1 MQHLSCVHEQPDP
14 RRHRD
19 NLEEMDDTATTL
31 YIRENEYGS
40 HDDFAQE
47 QHGGQELSA

>member
-31 YIRENEYGS
+31 YIRENEHGS
-40 HDDFAQE
+40 HDDFARE